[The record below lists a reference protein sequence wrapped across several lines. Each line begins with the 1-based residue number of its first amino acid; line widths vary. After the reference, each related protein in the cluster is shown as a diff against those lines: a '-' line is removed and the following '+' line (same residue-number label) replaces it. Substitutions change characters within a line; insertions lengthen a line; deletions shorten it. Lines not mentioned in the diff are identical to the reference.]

1 MVHCD
6 NNYIVVSGLAKD
18 FLWEVSGCCCDD
30 ASLKLGGGPS
40 LNSWTVCFMWKQ
52 GVFFSP
58 ICHTHS
64 IQLNIYVFLYTYKY
78 TQRHNRMKKINGA
91 NWMFG
96 QRSVKGFTAFLIYF
110 TYLSKKIEEL
120 WTLYFSTGVWIIMRF
135 IVVLPLL
142 CSCLHWPL
150 TFYYLSHTDT
160 THLRWSASGLVPLL
174 SSIPLV
180 MTLNSTLQGSVP
192 FYNGRVSS
200 SCIVAV
206 CQRFLL
212 SFTDLFSTSCLCGV
226 PVVITGWF
234 GS

>member
-58 ICHTHS
+58 
-64 IQLNIYVFLYTYKY
+64 
-78 TQRHNRMKKINGA
+78 
-91 NWMFG
+91 
-96 QRSVKGFTAFLIYF
+96 SVTLIYF